1 MDGEWDCQPRNCYDD
16 ICQSYSLGHFKTFD
30 NTSYNVHGRCEYVL
44 AKPCDSDAFII
55 SAVYRRI
62 TRRAIIDKVRVTTT
76 DPNSEIILRSE
87 EGSIEAEINGN
98 SLDRFDGNS
107 FSVGEIKVE
116 WIGSYPHV
124 TFEDRGIDV
133 FWDKA
138 GSVQLSVSSNL
149 RNNLCGMCGFYS
161 GSSSDDFRKSDNTV
175 ATDITD
181 FALSWLHGSESN
193 TKCNNPAPLNNTCR
207 NSRLKNARNGVCGL
221 INNPPFDT
229 CHSNVDPLPYM
240 ADCEFNFCH
249 SRRSSRNV
257 SRSSSRNTFGC
268 IVLANYAR
276 ACAKAGVDVEN
287 WRDSLPECC
296 KCFINLCYTLDM
308 HHMYSSTKAHL
319 ISTK

>member
-30 NTSYNVHGRCEYVL
+30 NTSYNVHGQCEYVL

-55 SAVYRRI
+55 SAVYRLSNGLAVI
-62 TRRAIIDKVRVTTT
+62 NKVRVTTM

-87 EGSIEAEINGN
+87 EGKIEAEIDGS
-98 SLDRFDGNS
+98 SLDRFDGNNI
-107 FSVGEIKVE
+107 SVGEIKVE
-116 WIGSYPHV
+116 WIGSYPHA
-124 TFEDRGIDV
+124 TFEDREIDV

-138 GSVQLSVSSNL
+138 GSVQVSVSSNL

-175 ATDITD
+175 TTNITD
-181 FALSWLHGSESN
+181 FALSWLHGSRSN
-193 TKCNNPAPLNNTCR
+193 RNCNNPAPLNNTCNNRRLR
-207 NSRLKNARNGVCGL
+207 NSRRVCRL
-221 INNPPFDT
+221 INNPPFDA
-229 CHSNVDPLPYM
+229 CHSTVDPQPYI
-240 ADCEFNFCH
+240 ADCEFNFCQ
-249 SRRSSRNV
+249 SSR
-257 SRSSSRNTFGC
+257 SSRNTFGC

-296 KCFINLCYTLDM
+296 KCFINVKL
-308 HHMYSSTKAHL
+308 YSSHVL
-319 ISTK
+319 